1 MQRGTALDARLLRH
15 IAQAQPLAAR
25 RAVRVQ
31 ALNCAA
37 GQSVHGEPPSARV
50 TRGKRSVNER
60 DSAPEALVSQEE
72 YLLLVVVRLPKAQRR
87 VWFEDKQR
95 KRI

>member
-1 MQRGTALDARLLRH
+1 MQRGAALVAAFLRRV
-15 IAQAQPLAAR
+15 AEPEPLATR

-37 GQSVHGEPPSARV
+37 GQGVHGEPPNARV